1 MRDESSTEESVPVDC
16 VLPGSEWDV
25 QMRVHG
31 AFQESEL
38 IESVEQLFANP
49 EYRPDS
55 TWLVECEDVSLEHF
69 GLASLRRIARFT
81 AEHESKFRG
90 AVIAVAAP
98 QLVVFGL
105 ARMFHLLRQPAHRL
119 AIFRSRED
127 ARAWLK
133 QNAPPPRR

>member
-49 EYRPDS
+49 DYRPDS
-55 TWLVECEDVSLEHF
+55 NWLVECEDVSLEHV
-69 GLASLRRIARFT
+69 GLASLRRISRFT
-81 AEHESKFRG
+81 AEHEAKFRG
-90 AVIAVAAP
+90 AVMAVAAP
-98 QLVVFGL
+98 QLAVFGL
-105 ARMFHLLRQPAHRL
+105 VRMFQLLRQPPYRL
-119 AIFRSRED
+119 AVFRSRED